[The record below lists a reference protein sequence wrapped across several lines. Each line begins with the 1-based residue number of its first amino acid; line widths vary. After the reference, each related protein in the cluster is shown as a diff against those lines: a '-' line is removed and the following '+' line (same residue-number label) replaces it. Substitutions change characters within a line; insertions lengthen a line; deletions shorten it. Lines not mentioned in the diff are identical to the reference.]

1 MQGKYRL
8 RPPRQGYHWPQY
20 GLQVTGVTPGSP
32 AWRQGLQPGDVIASV
47 NGNPVAT
54 LQDLRYWVGTTPYA
68 AQLQVID
75 RNTGRWVWVTVYP
88 INGLLGV
95 YVQPALLP
103 GYGPYYPPLGRPNQG
118 GLPLQP
124 NMPLMPAM
132 PSMGA
137 SHVTNR

>member
-1 MQGKYRL
+1 MFRNMLMIAVTALGVLAWSSQTTFADSNSMQGKYRL

-68 AQLQVID
+68 AQLQV
-75 RNTGRWVWVTVYP
+75 
-88 INGLLGV
+88 
-95 YVQPALLP
+95 
-103 GYGPYYPPLGRPNQG
+103 
-118 GLPLQP
+118 
-124 NMPLMPAM
+124 
-132 PSMGA
+132 
-137 SHVTNR
+137 